1 MLRLLQCL
9 IIILFY
15 FFSVVS
21 YAQSSSSNYND
32 DDGSKIMEIEKIMA
46 TPNPFSVT
54 TRINF
59 ISNAKVDIIFCVKD
73 LIGNT
78 VYTKKI
84 KTKIGKNSISFFRNQ
99 LASGIYIYS
108 VKTGNEVFS
117 KRLVIK

>member
-1 MLRLLQCL
+1 MIIKLQFL
-9 IIILFY
+9 IIILLL
-15 FFSVVS
+15 FFSIGS
-21 YAQSSSSNYND
+21 YAQNTPRVIEND
-32 DDGSKIMEIEKIMA
+32 QNLLEIQNIMA

-54 TRINF
+54 TKIKF
-59 ISNAKVDIIFCVKD
+59 ISLAKLDVVLCVKD

-84 KTKIGKNSISFFRNQ
+84 KTKIGMNSIPFFRDQ

-108 VKTGNEVFS
+108 VKSGNEEFS